1 MSEVI
6 TVFDIKLGN
15 CGTSKLFSVTLDND
29 CIVIKGKNPRKVVLK
44 FLKNDKNSIEVRFFN
59 KEGNTYY
66 KKFNLG
72 NTDDDNEPKSRSL
85 LNVAAFLF
93 YESTGPNYDINDD
106 ATTRFSDYTPSHLQ
120 KLGNT
125 TIDLFDSIIR
135 FMNLNA
141 SEYVVQFGD
150 NVNETSLVETILL
163 FNNKHNIHTNVANI
177 NSLPLSSEIEP
188 PQVTTQT
195 ESSSVAVTPSYKY
208 GETDKYVTVFLPGDG
223 KIYFKK
229 NPDGSLDLSKKYTSP
244 PTGGSHKRY
253 RTTRRSRKYQSRRKS
268 RRHIRK
274 RVRTHRRKSRKS
286 RK

>member
-1 MSEVI
+1 MTEAISEI
-6 TVFDIKLGN
+6 DIKLGN

-93 YESTGPNYDINDD
+93 YDSMMPNVDIKKDIINLSSLYTPIHLRMLGATTIKLFKAIIKFMALD
-106 ATTRFSDYTPSHLQ
+106 ATQYQS
-120 KLGNT
+120 
-125 TIDLFDSIIR
+125 
-135 FMNLNA
+135 
-141 SEYVVQFGD
+141 QFGD
-150 NVNETSLVETILL
+150 NVNIEQLEKIIKEFNDTYITPTETASS
-163 FNNKHNIHTNVANI
+163 NVAAVNP
-177 NSLPLSSEIEP
+177 LQLSS
-188 PQVTTQT
+188 
-195 ESSSVAVTPSYKY
+195 
-208 GETDKYVTVFLPGDG
+208 G
-223 KIYFKK
+223 
-229 NPDGSLDLSKKYTSP
+229 
-244 PTGGSHKRY
+244 GGSHKRY
-253 RTTRRSRKYQSRRKS
+253 RTTRRSRKYQSRKQS